1 MRVGYVAKVN
11 LTYVDHHFGKDTTL
25 RVGRYIKV
33 KTLMRLQVNKLT
45 PLLIPH
51 TKIFGALTRI

>member
-33 KTLMRLQVNKLT
+33 KTLMRLQVNKLN
-45 PLLIPH
+45 PLSIPR